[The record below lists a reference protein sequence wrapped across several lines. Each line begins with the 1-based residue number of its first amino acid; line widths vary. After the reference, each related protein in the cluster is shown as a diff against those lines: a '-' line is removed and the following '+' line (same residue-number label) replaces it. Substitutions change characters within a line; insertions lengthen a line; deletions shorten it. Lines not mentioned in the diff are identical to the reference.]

1 MFWHNISY
9 NKGKS
14 HPPGDICAHTFSAG
28 SPKDGWMG
36 EICAVQRQIY
46 SRFRKSKEVKAELV
60 STCILTV
67 FGNEN
72 ILH

>member
-1 MFWHNISY
+1 
-9 NKGKS
+9 
-14 HPPGDICAHTFSAG
+14 
-28 SPKDGWMG
+28 MG